1 MKVNLFINYYIDSS
15 LERQNELDVCV
26 IANLNNKQI
35 DTVKI
40 LLSDRHLIALNDL
53 TKNLD
58 IHNQLKL
65 ETIVFEGRP
74 TYNDYF
80 KLTEE
85 HPNGINIISNT
96 DMIMDAPSIK
106 RLKGWEWGNNC
117 LALSRWDFINND
129 LVYNQTIHFNRADSQ
144 DVWMVKGAFPQIERI
159 TFGLG
164 VAGCDNSIANHLS
177 NHYQVLNP
185 SLDIKTYHYHLSQ
198 VRNYTNVNGLA
209 IDRVP
214 PPYKLLTPIVLP

>member
-1 MKVNLFINYYIDSS
+1 M
-15 LERQNELDVCV
+15 EM
-26 IANLNNKQI
+26 NKY
-35 DTVKI
+35 
-40 LLSDRHLIALNDL
+40 LL
-53 TKNLD
+53 
-58 IHNQLKL
+58 LKL

-144 DVWMVKGAFPQIERI
+144 DVWMVKGAFPQIER
-159 TFGLG
+159 TLG
-164 VAGCDNSIANHLS
+164 FYFRDPL
-177 NHYQVLNP
+177 
-185 SLDIKTYHYHLSQ
+185 
-198 VRNYTNVNGLA
+198 
-209 IDRVP
+209 
-214 PPYKLLTPIVLP
+214 